1 MQLHCRELTLEDALS
16 AAPSVLMEAYAAVP
30 WRECWSRELALAR
43 ITELLETPGAVAVGA
58 YQGKNLIGI
67 AIGLPHTSAVGRTLY
82 VAELAVVPAFQRRSV
97 GKKLIAFVDA
107 KAFEIGFR
115 SVWLISQGDGTPA
128 KFYLSNGFR
137 LSERLRVYNRPCSAA
152 APE

>member
-1 MQLHCRELTLEDALS
+1 M
-16 AAPSVLMEAYAAVP
+16 
-30 WRECWSRELALAR
+30 AR
-43 ITELLETPGAVAVGA
+43 ITELLENPGAVAVGA

-82 VAELAVVPAFQRRSV
+82 VAELAVVPAFQRRGV

-115 SVWLISQGDGTPA
+115 SVWLISQGDGTLV

-137 LSERLRVYNRPCSAA
+137 QSERLRVYSRTCSAA